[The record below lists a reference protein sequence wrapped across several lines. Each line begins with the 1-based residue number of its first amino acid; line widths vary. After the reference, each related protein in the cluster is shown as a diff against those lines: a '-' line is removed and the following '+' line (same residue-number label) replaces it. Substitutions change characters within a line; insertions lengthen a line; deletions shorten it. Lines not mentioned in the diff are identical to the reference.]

1 MSTTETKGMALVT
14 GASAG
19 IRVIHAA
26 AKVASPLAARAENAL
41 VSGPI
46 LPALLRLTLPNLAA
60 MLVLAL
66 VAIFETVYVGILG
79 TTPLAA
85 IALVFPLVML
95 MQMLSAGAMGGGISS
110 AISRALGAG
119 DLARAEA
126 LALLHAVIIGAAA
139 GLAFS
144 VIFMAFGA
152 PILRMLGGSGAVLGQ
167 ALVYSNIALAGA
179 ILTWLLNTFASVL
192 RGTGNMRVPSL
203 TLLAASGLQ
212 IVLGGG
218 LGLGIGPIP
227 RFGLAGIATGLL
239 VAYALA
245 VLFLFWFLRSGRG
258 RLRLKLDAAALRREM
273 FFDILKVGAVSS
285 LGPFQVVLTVLIL
298 TRLVA
303 GFGTEALAG
312 YGIGARLEF
321 LLIPIVFAVGVA
333 SVPMVGMAM
342 GARDIERA
350 RRVAWT
356 AAGVAAALLG
366 AIGLVVTIAPD
377 LWSGLFTG
385 DRAVRAIAN
394 QYLRWA
400 GPGFLF
406 VGLGLS
412 LYFASQGSGK
422 VLAPVLA
429 GTVRLWVI
437 AVGGWWLTASDAPEW
452 SLFALVGASMTAFGL
467 CIAAAVYLTP
477 WGIRATL
484 TPIELRMDPPVS
496 DSRRTS

>member
-1 MSTTETKGMALVT
+1 
-14 GASAG
+14 
-19 IRVIHAA
+19 
-26 AKVASPLAARAENAL
+26 
-41 VSGPI
+41 
-46 LPALLRLTLPNLAA
+46 
-60 MLVLAL
+60 
-66 VAIFETVYVGILG
+66 
-79 TTPLAA
+79 
-85 IALVFPLVML
+85 
-95 MQMLSAGAMGGGISS
+95 
-110 AISRALGAG
+110 
-119 DLARAEA
+119 
-126 LALLHAVIIGAAA
+126 
-139 GLAFS
+139 
-144 VIFMAFGA
+144 
-152 PILRMLGGSGAVLGQ
+152 
-167 ALVYSNIALAGA
+167 
-179 ILTWLLNTFASVL
+179 
-192 RGTGNMRVPSL
+192 L

-227 RFGLAGIATGLL
+227 RFGLAGVATGLI

-245 VLFLFWFLRSGRG
+245 ALFLFWFLRSGRG
-258 RLRLKLDAAALRREM
+258 RLRLKFGAAALQREM

-285 LGPFQVVLTVLIL
+285 VGSFQVVLTVLIL

-321 LLIPIVFAVGVA
+321 LLIPIIFAVGVA

-342 GARDIERA
+342 GARDTERA

-356 AAGVAAALLG
+356 AASVAAAIVG

-377 LWSGLFTG
+377 LWSGVFTS

-406 VGLGLS
+406 VGLGLC
-412 LYFASQGSGK
+412 LYFASQGSGN

-437 AVGGWWLTASDAPEW
+437 AVGGWWLTASDAPAW
-452 SLFALVGASMTAFGL
+452 SLFALVGVSMTAFGL

-477 WGIRATL
+477 WGIRDRRSTSAPSGRGL
-484 TPIELRMDPPVS
+484 
-496 DSRRTS
+496 SRRGPRNLKEDRHAIPAP